1 MPAKRIAPVHPGKV
15 LMKDF
20 LTPLGISQYRVARN
34 TCLPQSR
41 IAAIVRGKRAVTAET
56 ALRFGRFFGTS
67 AEFWLNIQARYDL
80 ETARDALGDRL
91 DGEVKPLAA

>member
-1 MPAKRIAPVHPGKV
+1 MPAKRIAPVHPGEV

-67 AEFWLNIQARYDL
+67 AEFWLNIQ